1 VKAYVM
7 QVLVIDHDEIG
18 PGQAARELE
27 AGRFG
32 NDCIAPQVLGSPE
45 VHDIGEWTD
54 AHPLNQAGTDGAAWL
69 RRDTSEGYTITV
81 TIEPDGAWHVWTVTR
96 GERVERGSEP
106 TLERAQRRAEW
117 AVLDVAM
124 GRPSVLR

>member
-1 VKAYVM
+1 MKAYVM

-54 AHPLNQAGTDGAAWL
+54 AHPLNQAGTDVARWL
-69 RRDTSEGYTITV
+69 R
-81 TIEPDGAWHVWTVTR
+81 
-96 GERVERGSEP
+96 
-106 TLERAQRRAEW
+106 TLEDRRLQAQRDACAHRWEW
-117 AVLDVAM
+117 WGDWGDERCPLCGAVKGPEDE
-124 GRPSVLR
+124 P